1 MSTKNNLPIATYQTG
16 PEETFLVGTK
26 EQIKV
31 LAKTLLDAV
40 EDTSEEEFF
49 GVVAGVNVLKSSILD
64 AKGDFS
70 FDHIVVVKDS
80 EDKDKIFYS
89 VQNT

>member
-1 MSTKNNLPIATYQTG
+1 MTTKNDLPVATYQTG

-26 EQIKV
+26 EQIEA

-40 EDTSEEEFF
+40 QNTSEEKFF
-49 GVVAGVNVLKSSILD
+49 GVQAGVKVLKKPIMDS
-64 AKGDFS
+64 KGDFS
-70 FDHIVVVKDS
+70 IDHIVVVKNT
-80 EDKDKIFYS
+80 EDKDIILYS